1 MRKYK
6 NGLHF
11 KVEPLKT
18 YEIDTPKEDVIHR
31 LIEQDGFCR
40 NQDSCG
46 YPLEFV
52 CYKNGYFLVKDP
64 NGIDKQVFLQGNV
77 ESENDKTVVK
87 VEKVK
92 AKGRFLSSVIST
104 AICFIISIVI
114 TVFTFMNGG
123 FNKIEDFLKLA
134 LILVLPILSISAEF
148 KEKNAIPADTEIM
161 LKEIDNRING
171 VIRWDE

>member
-11 KVEPLKT
+11 KVEQLKT
-18 YEIDTPKEDVIHR
+18 YEIDLPKEDVIRR

-40 NQDSCG
+40 NDDTNG
-46 YPLEFV
+46 YQLEFN
-52 CYKNGYFLVKDP
+52 CYKDGLFLVIDP
-64 NGIDKQVFLQGNV
+64 GFDRQVFLQGYV
-77 ESENDKTVVK
+77 ESEQGKTIVN

-123 FNKIEDFLKLA
+123 FNEIEDFLKLA
-134 LILVLPILSISAEF
+134 LILVLPIFSISAEF
-148 KEKNAIPADTEIM
+148 KEKNAIPTDTEIM